1 MGLEAHEDVVQAVV
15 NAGKKCEDLGHRV
28 EHIPNP
34 YPDSILFDFL
44 VYYSM
49 LAWLTST
56 FGKFAMTWKFD
67 ARKVEPFTRELSGY
81 FYKFLLM
88 TPGALR
94 RLRHDL
100 VEAYQS
106 LVSKYDVLLS
116 PTVANPTPKL
126 KFFSPELGVISLV
139 TRLNNHVTFTTI
151 QNATGAPAISLPM
164 GICGNGMPIGV
175 QFAAALGEERKLLEL
190 AFELE
195 AAGAFGKLV

>member
-1 MGLEAHEDVVQAVV
+1 MD
-15 NAGKKCEDLGHRV
+15 AGKKCEALGHHV

-49 LAWLTST
+49 LAWLTT
-56 FGKFAMTWKFD
+56 RFGKVAMTWKFN
-67 ARKVEPFTRELSGY
+67 ARKVEPFTRDLSRF

-88 TPGALR
+88 TPGALS
-94 RLRHDL
+94 RLRNDL
-100 VEAYQS
+100 VTAHLS
-106 LVSKYDVLLS
+106 LMNQYDVVLS
-116 PTVANPTPKL
+116 PTLSNPTPKL

-139 TRLNNHVTFTTI
+139 TRMNHHVTFTTI
-151 QNATGAPAISLPM
+151 QNCTGAPAISLPM
-164 GICGNGMPIGV
+164 GICSNGLPIGL

-195 AAGAFGKLV
+195 SSGALDKLFPH